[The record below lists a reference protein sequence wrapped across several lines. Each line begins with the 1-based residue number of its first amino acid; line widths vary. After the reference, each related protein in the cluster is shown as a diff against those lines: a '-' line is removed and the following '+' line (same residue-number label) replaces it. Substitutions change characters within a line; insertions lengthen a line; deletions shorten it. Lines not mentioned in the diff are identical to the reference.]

1 VNGYSRSRIP
11 FYWYTYD
18 FMVASMTLHGRLMDW
33 TLFALYTRPIPANAG
48 GPAFPTG
55 AEEGLAFY
63 ARTTSSDPR

>member
-1 VNGYSRSRIP
+1 
-11 FYWYTYD
+11 
-18 FMVASMTLHGRLMDW
+18 MTLHGRLMDW